1 MDLRMNVR
9 PLGIEDIDKRPSD
22 PGKELL
28 RMGHIQTLTTDEH
41 TTLQDM
47 HKNKPRTHT
56 CSKKRITSDLG
67 EHQYEN
73 STKTDSMQYLFKSI
87 PEPTCTES
95 EQVSPSQTIY

>member
-22 PGKELL
+22 PGRELL

-56 CSKKRITSDLG
+56 CSKKRITSDMG
-67 EHQYEN
+67 EHHYEN
-73 STKTDSMQYLFKSI
+73 STKTLNKTQDRWYAILVQKY
-87 PEPTCTES
+87 T
-95 EQVSPSQTIY
+95 